1 MGSISTKLII
11 LPPPHAPLLSR
22 TARHH
27 PVPCMDSTTVPSTGQ
42 TPLSP
47 LRQRPVLNLQC
58 SLARVHIAHCFSEHT
73 RRGEEGG
80 RVGNK
85 QVQRSGQS
93 SVLGKCWGGKKLS
106 LVRPSIRVPATVNT
120 TALSHSLSWGRIGQ
134 KWELQ
139 SVESIQ
145 APNTSNLPPFPGQHS
160 KQSIKER
167 TRQDQG
173 QISCSSQK
181 RREGIKFSK

>member
-85 QVQRSGQS
+85 QVQRSWPELCPGKMLGWEKAERGQTQHS
-93 SVLGKCWGGKKLS
+93 SSCHRQHHCSLSISQLGQNWTKVGIAISRKHSSSKYSQPSVLR
-106 LVRPSIRVPATVNT
+106 RPAFRATN
-120 TALSHSLSWGRIGQ
+120 
-134 KWELQ
+134 
-139 SVESIQ
+139 
-145 APNTSNLPPFPGQHS
+145 
-160 KQSIKER
+160 
-167 TRQDQG
+167 
-173 QISCSSQK
+173 
-181 RREGIKFSK
+181 

>member
-1 MGSISTKLII
+1 MPESRSHCPT
-11 LPPPHAPLLSR
+11 PPR
-22 TARHH
+22 TMYGFHH
-27 PVPCMDSTTVPSTGQ
+27 SALHWPNPS
-42 TPLSP
+42 LSP

-120 TALSHSLSWGRIGQ
+120 TALSFSLSWGRIGQ

-145 APNTSNLPPFPGQHS
+145 APNTSSLPPFPCQHS

-167 TRQDQG
+167 TRQNQG
-173 QISCSSQK
+173 KGSYSPKEISELS
-181 RREGIKFSK
+181 KFSK